1 MLNQDNH
8 STVSGSIGGL
18 VGGGTAA
25 LTEDFQNLEDDETLS
40 VAGTE
45 YSEAPSVARSY
56 TISHSA
62 QVSIWYIYTIVM
74 VGSVFVK
81 WKNVKFCPV

>member
-1 MLNQDNH
+1 MICSVFKDCFSNFPDYA
-8 STVSGSIGGL
+8 GP

-62 QVSIWYIYTIVM
+62 QVSI
-74 VGSVFVK
+74 
-81 WKNVKFCPV
+81 